1 MSERWRPDS
10 RLAVGLALILLGVLF
25 FAPSP
30 ACAAAPRLLASVH
43 KWRPSPPERQSLAST
58 RARYPSSRILRY
70 LSAKSAVVLDAG
82 TGEVLFARNPDM
94 PRQPASTIKILTGL
108 IALESLDPRAK
119 VTVSR
124 RAARMP
130 RSKVYLEPGK
140 WYWAGDLVDAVLLAS
155 ANDASVALAEWIAGS
170 ERAFARKM
178 TAKARQLGAR
188 NTVCRTASGLTARGQ
203 YSTARDLAVM
213 FGQVMRHPEFA
224 RRVSRAK
231 KRAGFGRTLVNHN
244 KALWRIRGAV
254 GGKTGY
260 TRAARQTYVGK
271 FERNGRALIVAIMG
285 SEAMWD
291 DVERLVRY
299 GFARLRRQVPAPPAA
314 RLAGARPAS
323 SASIKDRVARL
334 RAQLHQEAGLAPVRI
349 LSAVKKTA
357 PRLSL

>member
-1 MSERWRPDS
+1 MPVFHR
-10 RLAVGLALILLGVLF
+10 
-25 FAPSP
+25 
-30 ACAAAPRLLASVH
+30 AAAVARFVLLLCSCCLLFPLPVQAGSLRVLASVH
-43 KWRPSPPERQSLAST
+43 KWRPAVPEHQGAAGGPGHAASRSL
-58 RARYPSSRILRY
+58 RH
-70 LSAKSAVVLDAG
+70 LSARSAVVLDAD
-82 TGEVLFARNPDM
+82 TGRILFARNPDA

-108 IALESLDPRAK
+108 IAIETLDARAR

-170 ERAFARKM
+170 ERAFARRM
-178 TAKARQLGAR
+178 TDKARRLGAR
-188 NTVCRTASGLTARGQ
+188 NTVCRTASGLTASGQ
-203 YSTARDLAVM
+203 HSTARDLAVM
-213 FGQVMRHPEFA
+213 FSQAMRNPEFA
-224 RRVSRAK
+224 RRMGRAK
-231 KRAGFGRTLVNHN
+231 RRAGFGRMLVNHN

-271 FERNGRALIVAIMG
+271 FERNGRALVVAIMG

-291 DVERLVRY
+291 DVEMLVRY
-299 GFARLRRQVPAPPAA
+299 GFGRLRRQAPTTPMVALAGTRQPAA
-314 RLAGARPAS
+314 AGVEARL
-323 SASIKDRVARL
+323 ARL
-334 RAQLHQEAGLAPVRI
+334 RAQIHREAGLAPVRI